1 MGKEVLM
8 FGDIDIEKR
17 KISYGNIEDYYKYFY
32 TISIN
37 TLLVTCIMTIKLS
50 YKTSLV
56 IKQVLM

>member
-17 KISYGNIEDYYKYFY
+17 KISYGNIENYYKHFY